1 MVLGRIASVFE
12 PFAKVGSISANPA
25 TKLGSAVVQ
34 KTASDYN
41 RENARKN
48 LIRKREQ
55 EMADLSAFGGAGRNI
70 PSAGQGFSNSG
81 LGSTRGFFS
90 DLGSFARDITPIVEL
105 TRGST
110 PSQRSQPAQ
119 STRQRGG
126 QELSTSGAIENI
138 AGLLQPALFG
148 TGAGKVLRD
157 LGVGGAGALLNE
169 GLDLFTSRPSGGRR
183 ITRKMKSELMRIYN
197 LSGMDIETTAAI
209 GSALLNI
216 DLDREGVFQILTKK
230 FRNDGSYVTK
240 AAVRNARKTARKL
253 DTLVHLRNELCPP
266 TTVRKRTTRTTSS
279 VSRRK

>member
-1 MVLGRIASVFE
+1 MVLGRLASVFE
-12 PFAKVGSISANPA
+12 PFAKVASISGDPA
-25 TKLGSAVVQ
+25 TKIASGVVQ
-34 KTASDYN
+34 KTAADYE
-41 RENARKN
+41 RENLKKN
-48 LIRKREQ
+48 LIAKQTRERN
-55 EMADLSAFGGAGRNI
+55 MVRYDAFGDVISTGST
-70 PSAGQGFSNSG
+70 SASRSSG

-90 DLGSFARDITPIVEL
+90 DLGSFARDITPIIEL
-105 TRGST
+105 TRGTT
-110 PSQRSQPAQ
+110 PSQRTQPAQ
-119 STRQRGG
+119 STQQRGG
-126 QELSTSGAIENI
+126 QEVSTSGAIENI

-148 TGAGKVLRD
+148 GGARSVLRD

-169 GLDLFTSRPSGGRR
+169 GLDMIRSRPSNGRR

-197 LSGMDIETTAAI
+197 LSGMDIEATAAI
-209 GSALLNI
+209 GSQLLGI

>member
-1 MVLGRIASVFE
+1 MVLGRLASVLT
-12 PFAKVGSISANPA
+12 PFAKVGAASNIPEVKIASGLVTQTSNKYNRDNEIKNLERKRAKEMSVFD
-25 TKLGSAVVQ
+25 TLEFGGSA
-34 KTASDYN
+34 SSPN
-41 RENARKN
+41 RF
-48 LIRKREQ
+48 
-55 EMADLSAFGGAGRNI
+55 ST
-70 PSAGQGFSNSG
+70 SNSG
-81 LGSTRGFFS
+81 LGSTRGFLS

-105 TRGST
+105 TRTST
-110 PSQRSQPAQ
+110 PSQRTQPAQ

-126 QELSTSGAIENI
+126 QESSTSGAISNI

-148 TGAGKVLRD
+148 TGGRSVLRD
-157 LGVGGAGALLNE
+157 LGLGGAGALLNE
-169 GLDLFTSRPSGGRR
+169 GLDMFSNRSSGGRR

-197 LSGMDIETTAAI
+197 LSGMDVDATAAI
-209 GSALLNI
+209 GSQLLRI
-216 DLDREGVFQILTKK
+216 DLDREAVFQILTKK

>member
-1 MVLGRIASVFE
+1 MVIGRLASVLKPFTTVGRIA
-12 PFAKVGSISANPA
+12 PIPGASIVAAS
-25 TKLGSAVVQ
+25 TQKLGDKYQ
-34 KTASDYN
+34 RKK
-41 RENARKN
+41 EIKN
-48 LIRKREQ
+48 LERKRAK
-55 EMADLSAFGGAGRNI
+55 EMSIFDTLEFGGGASRANTF
-70 PSAGQGFSNSG
+70 SSSNSG
-81 LGSTRGFFS
+81 LGSTRGFLS

-105 TRGST
+105 TRNST

-119 STRQRGG
+119 STQQRGG
-126 QELSTSGAIENI
+126 QETSTSGAIENI

-148 TGAGKVLRD
+148 GGARTFLRD

-169 GLDLFTSRPSGGRR
+169 GLDMFGRRSAGGRR

-197 LSGMDIETTAAI
+197 LSGMDIEATAAI
-209 GSALLNI
+209 GSQLLRI
-216 DLDREGVFQILTKK
+216 DLDREAVFQILTKK

>member
-1 MVLGRIASVFE
+1 MVLGRLASVFE
-12 PFAKVGSISANPA
+12 PFAKVGGISPDPA
-25 TKLGSAVVQ
+25 TKIGSALVQ
-34 KTASDYN
+34 KTAADYN
-41 RENARKN
+41 RENEMKN
-48 LIRKREQ
+48 LIRKREK
-55 EMADLSAFGGAGRNI
+55 EMVDLSAFGGAGRTI
-70 PSAGQGFSNSG
+70 PTANQGFGSSG

-110 PSQRSQPAQ
+110 PSQRTQPAQ
-119 STRQRGG
+119 STQQRGG
-126 QELSTSGAIENI
+126 QERSTSGAIENF

-148 TGAGKVLRD
+148 GGARSVLRD

-169 GLDLFTSRPSGGRR
+169 GLDMFTSRRAGGKR

-197 LSGMDIETTAAI
+197 LSGMDIEATAAI

-253 DTLVHLRNELCPP
+253 DTLVNLRNELCPP

>member
-1 MVLGRIASVFE
+1 MVIGRLASVFR
-12 PFAKVGSISANPA
+12 PFAEVGGISNDPVTKVGAGIVKKA
-25 TKLGSAVVQ
+25 GQ
-34 KTASDYN
+34 DYTV
-41 RENARKN
+41 ENEKKN
-48 LIRKREQ
+48 LIRKRDQ
-55 EMADLSAFGGAGRNI
+55 QMADLSAFGGTGRTISNANAGFG
-70 PSAGQGFSNSG
+70 SSG
-81 LGSTRGFFS
+81 LGSARGFFS

-105 TRGST
+105 TRGAT
-110 PSQRSQPAQ
+110 PSQRTQPAQ
-119 STRQRGG
+119 STQQRGG
-126 QELSTSGAIENI
+126 QEISTSGAIENF

-148 TGAGKVLRD
+148 GGARSVLRD

-169 GLDLFTSRPSGGRR
+169 GLDMLSSRPRSGMR

-197 LSGMDIETTAAI
+197 LSGMDVEATAAI
-209 GSALLNI
+209 GSQLLRL
-216 DLDREGVFQILTKK
+216 DLDREAVFMILTKK

>member
-1 MVLGRIASVFE
+1 MVLGRLASVFE
-12 PFAKVGSISANPA
+12 PFAKVAGASPDPFVKI
-25 TKLGSAVVQ
+25 GSAVVQ
-34 KTASDYN
+34 KQAQDYQ
-41 RENARKN
+41 RENEKKN

-55 EMADLSAFGGAGRNI
+55 EMANFDSLEFGTGPMVTNRTSFG
-70 PSAGQGFSNSG
+70 SSG
-81 LGSTRGFFS
+81 LGSARGFFS

-119 STRQRGG
+119 STQQRGG
-126 QELSTSGAIENI
+126 QEVSTSGAIENI
-138 AGLLQPALFG
+138 AGLLKPAFFG
-148 TGAGKVLRD
+148 GTARSVLRD
-157 LGVGGAGALLNE
+157 LGVAGGGALLNE
-169 GLDLFTSRPSGGRR
+169 GLDMFSSRSSGGKR

-197 LSGMDIETTAAI
+197 LSGMDIEATAAI
-209 GSALLNI
+209 GSQLLRI

>member
-1 MVLGRIASVFE
+1 MVIGRLASVFE
-12 PFAKVGSISANPA
+12 PFAKVLSVSPDPVVKIASA
-25 TKLGSAVVQ
+25 AVSKVG
-34 KTASDYN
+34 SDYN
-41 RENARKN
+41 RENERKN
-48 LIRKREQ
+48 LIRKRDQ
-55 EMADLSAFGGAGRNI
+55 QMADLSAFGGAGRTISNAN
-70 PSAGQGFSNSG
+70 SGFGSSG

-119 STRQRGG
+119 STQQRGG
-126 QELSTSGAIENI
+126 QEVSTSGAIENI

-148 TGAGKVLRD
+148 GTARSVLRD

-169 GLDLFTSRPSGGRR
+169 GLDMFSTRSTGGRR

-197 LSGMDIETTAAI
+197 LSGMDIEATAAI
-209 GSALLNI
+209 GSQLLRI

>member
-1 MVLGRIASVFE
+1 MLGRIASVFK
-12 PFAKVGSISANPA
+12 PFAELAMISPNPA
-25 TKLGSAVVQ
+25 AKIGGAVVK
-34 KTASDYN
+34 KTAADYE
-41 RENARKN
+41 RENERKN
-48 LIRKREQ
+48 LIGKQARQRNMIKY
-55 EMADLSAFGGAGRNI
+55 DAFGDVISTGSMG
-70 PSAGQGFSNSG
+70 SSSTSG
-81 LGSTRGFFS
+81 LGSARGFFS
-90 DLGSFARDITPIVEL
+90 DLGSFARDVTPIVEL
-105 TRGST
+105 TRGSSA
-110 PSQRSQPAQ
+110 SQRSQPAQ

-126 QELSTSGAIENI
+126 QEISTSGAIENI

-148 TGAGKVLRD
+148 TGARNFMRD

-169 GLDLFTSRPSGGRR
+169 GLDMFSSRTSGGKR

-197 LSGMDIETTAAI
+197 LSGMDIEATAAI
-209 GSALLNI
+209 GSQLLRI
-216 DLDREGVFQILTKK
+216 DLNREGVFQILTKK

>member
-12 PFAKVGSISANPA
+12 PFAKVASVSGNPVV
-25 TKLGSAVVQ
+25 KVGSAVVQ
-34 KTASDYN
+34 KTAADYE
-41 RENARKN
+41 RENLKKN

-55 EMADLSAFGGAGRNI
+55 EMVDLSAFGGAGRNI
-70 PSAGQGFSNSG
+70 PSAGQGFGTSG

-110 PSQRSQPAQ
+110 PSQRTQPAQ
-119 STRQRGG
+119 STQQRGG
-126 QELSTSGAIENI
+126 QEISTSGAIENI

-148 TGAGKVLRD
+148 GGARSVLRD

-169 GLDLFTSRPSGGRR
+169 GLDMFTSRRAGGKR

-197 LSGMDIETTAAI
+197 LSGMDIEATAAI

-266 TTVRKRTTRTTSS
+266 TTVRRRTTRTTSS